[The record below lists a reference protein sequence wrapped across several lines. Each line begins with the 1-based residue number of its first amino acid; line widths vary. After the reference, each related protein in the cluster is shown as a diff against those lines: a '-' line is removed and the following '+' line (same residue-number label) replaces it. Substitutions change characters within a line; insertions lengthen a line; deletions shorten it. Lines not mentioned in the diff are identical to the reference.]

1 LFDSAEGLPSVFV
14 IKNTPSRRIELLK
27 PFAWKT
33 LGTFLQ
39 VTMLTAHNI
48 HKTYGIQ
55 PVLDDISLNISNN
68 ERLGLIGPNGCG
80 KTALLRILAGI
91 EQPDSG
97 TIALTRSNLRIGY
110 LAQGMDFDPK
120 DTLQSTL
127 SLTSASP
134 SELESEITSL
144 AHALSSNP
152 NDSTLQV
159 KYDSALQQLSTATNQ
174 PLAILGPLGLAD
186 FPPDTPVAFLSGG
199 QKTRLMLARV
209 LLEEPHLL
217 LLDEPTNHL
226 DIEML
231 EWLEG
236 WLTRFH
242 GAALIV
248 SHDRA
253 FLDNT
258 VTSILELDPKT
269 QSLKAYPGNY
279 TKYLDVKQK
288 EYEKQNDEYQD
299 QIIELRKL
307 HNAARHLR
315 RISQFKRGGKG
326 DTNDKFARGFFGDR
340 TTHTARRALRIEKRI
355 EKTLDE
361 NRKEK
366 PVPGWQMKLD
376 FGAPVHQSRNVLIT
390 ESLSIGYTPENPLLK
405 NLNLHI
411 RAGQRIGLLGA
422 NGTGKTT
429 LIRTIAGK
437 LPPLAGSLKLGQ
449 TVKLGYM
456 AQEQELLN
464 PKFTALQTIQ
474 SVASFNETEARN
486 FLHYFLFK
494 GDDALRPTAELS
506 FGERAR
512 LQLGT
517 LVAQGCTLLLLD
529 EPINHLDIPSRARFE
544 EALASFEGT
553 IVAVVHDRYFLE
565 RFPTEIW
572 NVKDGRI
579 EKW

>member
-1 LFDSAEGLPSVFV
+1 
-14 IKNTPSRRIELLK
+14 
-27 PFAWKT
+27 
-33 LGTFLQ
+33 
-39 VTMLTAHNI
+39 MLTAHHL
-48 HKTYGIQ
+48 HKTYGVQ
-55 PVLDDISLNISNN
+55 PILKDISFSISHN

-80 KTALLRILAGI
+80 KTTLMRILAGL

-97 TIALTRSNLRIGY
+97 TVASTRPNLRIGY
-110 LAQGMDFDPK
+110 LAQGLDFEPDQ
-120 DTLQSTL
+120 TLQTALNLNPVSQAELETEIESL
-127 SLTSASP
+127 ALALTSS
-134 SELESEITSL
+134 
-144 AHALSSNP
+144 P
-152 NDSTLQV
+152 NDSTLHA
-159 KYDSALQQLSTATNQ
+159 KYDSIILQFSNLESPASI
-174 PLAILGPLGLAD
+174 LAPLGLSNI
-186 FPPDTPVAFLSGG
+186 PLETPIAHLSGG

-236 WLTRFH
+236 WLHHFQ

-269 QSLKAYPGNY
+269 QSIKAYPGDY
-279 TKYLDVKQK
+279 SDYLESKQK
-288 EYEKQNDEYQD
+288 EYDKQYDEYRD
-299 QIIELRKL
+299 QIDELRKL

-315 RISQFKRGGKG
+315 RISQFKKGGKG
-326 DTNDKFARGFFGDR
+326 DTNDKFAKGFFGDR

-355 EKTLDE
+355 ENTLEED
-361 NRKEK
+361 RKEK
-366 PVPGWQMKLD
+366 PIQNWQMKLD
-376 FGAPVHQSRNVLIT
+376 FGAPAHQSKDVLIT
-390 ESLSIGYTPENPLLK
+390 DKLAIGYDQPLLRD
-405 NLNLHI
+405 LNLHI
-411 RAGQRIGLLGA
+411 RAGQRIALTGP

-437 LPPLAGSLKLGQ
+437 LEPLSGSLKLGA
-449 TVKLGYM
+449 TVKVGYM
-456 AQEQELLN
+456 TQEQELIDLN
-464 PKFTALQTIQ
+464 LSALQSVQ

-494 GDDALRPTAELS
+494 GDDALRASAELS

-512 LQLGT
+512 LQLAL
-517 LVAQGCTLLLLD
+517 LVAQGCTFLLLD

-544 EALASFEGT
+544 EALANFKGT
-553 IVAVVHDRYFLE
+553 ILSVVHDRYFIE
-565 RFPTEIW
+565 RFASDVW
-572 NVKDGRI
+572 NVKDGKV
-579 EKW
+579 EKR